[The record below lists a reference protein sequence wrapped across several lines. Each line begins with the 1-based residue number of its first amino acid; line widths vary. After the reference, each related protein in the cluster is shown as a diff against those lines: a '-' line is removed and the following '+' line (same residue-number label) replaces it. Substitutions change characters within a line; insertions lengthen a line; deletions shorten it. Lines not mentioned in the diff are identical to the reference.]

1 MTYMHDGEISFSRGL
16 TNKEMER
23 INAHFEGLVPDIYS
37 WSEDH
42 SNLQLFYGVLYSDA
56 TSLIS
61 TITDIV
67 KTSDQLTAEG
77 FVEFDDEDGNTR
89 LVLIDNGYDYE
100 YLSGDDLAIR
110 NADSKTLL
118 NELLRRNNDNDE
130 AFRILSLAADIA
142 V

>member
-1 MTYMHDGEISFSRGL
+1 MTYMNDGEISFSRGL

-23 INAHFEGLVPDIYS
+23 INAHFEGTCPDTYE
-37 WSEDH
+37 WSEEH
-42 SNLQLFYGVLYSDA
+42 NKLQLFYGVLFSDA

-61 TITDIV
+61 TITDV
-67 KTSDQLTAEG
+67 VNTSDQLTAEG
-77 FVEFDDEDGNTR
+77 FVEFDDGNIR
-89 LVLIDNGYDYE
+89 LVLINNGYDYE

-130 AFRILSLAADIA
+130 AFRLLSLAADI
-142 V
+142 VV

>member
-23 INAHFEGLVPDIYS
+23 INAHFEGTCPDTYE

-42 SNLQLFYGVLYSDA
+42 NKLQLFYGVLFSDA

-61 TITDIV
+61 TITDV
-67 KTSDQLTAEG
+67 VNTSDQLTAEG
-77 FVEFDDEDGNTR
+77 FVEFDAGNIR
-89 LVLIDNGYDYE
+89 LVLINNGYDYE

-130 AFRILSLAADIA
+130 AFRLLSLAADI
-142 V
+142 VV

>member
-1 MTYMHDGEISFSRGL
+1 MTYMNDGEISFSRGL

-23 INAHFEGLVPDIYS
+23 INAHFEGTCPDTYE
-37 WSEDH
+37 WSEEH
-42 SNLQLFYGVLYSDA
+42 NKLQLFYGVLFSDA

-61 TITDIV
+61 TITDV
-67 KTSDQLTAEG
+67 VNTSDQLTAEG
-77 FVEFDDEDGNTR
+77 FVEFDDENIR
-89 LVLIDNGYDYE
+89 LVLINNGYDYE

-130 AFRILSLAADIA
+130 AFRLLSLAADI
-142 V
+142 VV